1 MKTYLTFLLF
11 LFSNIIR
18 IFAAFDLSP
27 ETGKSLAMGR
37 SLSAF
42 TTGAEAMFLN
52 PACLGG
58 SKETDFCISYS
69 RPFGL
74 VGVDSWALAGHA
86 AAAGLGL
93 GLGFHGF
100 GNAVYS
106 EKTLYLAA
114 AARIIRRFSA
124 GLQARLMRLDI
135 ARYGSAG
142 ACAWDAG
149 IRADFSEKTAAGLAF
164 LNFARAAFGPRR
176 EALHWS
182 FKAGM
187 AWKPEP
193 AWLCSAEWCR
203 DGGFPGRFSAGVQFG
218 LSRSFDVRFGFQS
231 QPAVVSFGFGVNL
244 EKTAL
249 DWGAAMHPV
258 LGVTQACSM
267 AVKP

>member
-1 MKTYLTFLLF
+1 MTVSILLF
-11 LFSNIIR
+11 LFSGIIR
-18 IFAAFDLSP
+18 IDAAFDLPP
-27 ETGKSLAMGR
+27 ETGKSLAMGQ

-42 TTGAEAMFLN
+42 TTGAQAMFLN
-52 PACLGG
+52 PACLGE
-58 SKETDFCISYS
+58 SNETDFCISYS

-74 VGVDSWALAGHA
+74 DGVDSWALAGHA

-124 GLQARLMRLDI
+124 GLQARLLRLDI

-149 IRADFSEKTAAGLAF
+149 IRLGFSEKTAVGLAF
-164 LNFARAAFGPRR
+164 FNIARAAFGPRR
-176 EALHWS
+176 EALHGS
-182 FKAGM
+182 YRAGM

-193 AWLCSAEWCR
+193 SWLCSAEWCR
-203 DGGFPGRFSAGVQFG
+203 DEGYPGRFNAGVQLS

-231 QPAVVSFGFGVNL
+231 MPAVVSFGCGVNL
-244 EKTAL
+244 EKTAR
-249 DWGAAMHPV
+249 DWGAAVHPV
-258 LGVTQACSM
+258 LGVTQACSA
-267 AVKP
+267 AVKW